1 MKDNGMLLFDAFRA
15 FNSTKSGMLSC
26 SEFFGGMDHLGVP
39 FTAEEIYDTVNKIA
53 VQNDGMISYPDFKRV
68 FSGGE
73 EDLETRNLGE
83 DSGFLEEVPP
93 HKIPEINE
101 VNSKES
107 AVTLEVT
114 NEMLN
119 AFKVKVKPVTDM
131 RPVWNSQNT
140 QSKVQISIW
149 APSLDTGWS
158 GASRTRVLLQPLCRS
173 RF

>member
-1 MKDNGMLLFDAFRA
+1 
-15 FNSTKSGMLSC
+15 
-26 SEFFGGMDHLGVP
+26 MDHLGVP

-53 VQNDGMISYPDFKRV
+53 VQNDGMICYPDFKRV

-140 QSKVQISIW
+140 QSKVQIRIW

-158 GASRTRVLLQPLCRS
+158 GASHAYY
-173 RF
+173 